1 MRQPISLV
9 LFAVCLIAGVV
20 LPASAAA
27 EDENQPKP
35 PKVKAADSHYKVKVY
50 DLGDPKHRDEFNEKL
65 LAGHIHEIVV
75 EKTLGNPMKPDVYV
89 AIATI
94 VVFLGL
100 LLVLRKL
107 AWGPMLEGLKK
118 REESILSA
126 VEEAKKA
133 REETQRVTAEFKAKM
148 DQAYAEIPKI
158 MEEARRE
165 AEAFKEETRA
175 QTAKEMQAERQRLRR
190 EIDTAKDQ
198 ALQELWTQAAQLAT
212 LISAKVIGR
221 SLPAAEHHRLI
232 DEALVELREAAPRR

>member
-1 MRQPISLV
+1 
-9 LFAVCLIAGVV
+9 
-20 LPASAAA
+20 
-27 EDENQPKP
+27 
-35 PKVKAADSHYKVKVY
+35 
-50 DLGDPKHRDEFNEKL
+50 
-65 LAGHIHEIVV
+65 
-75 EKTLGNPMKPDVYV
+75 MKPDVYV